1 MANCFARGANRV
13 ALSVVIIFSGSLV
26 GRGDEIAFPGAT
38 WEAKDPRELGL
49 DPARLDAVAAAL
61 GSRGCAIKNGYVVK
75 TWGAQDQRSDWFSSA
90 KPVLS
95 TLLMFALQEGKI
107 TSFDQ
112 PVADFDWELSPKDR
126 AMTLRQLASMT
137 SGYARPEEP
146 GKAWAYNDY
155 AIQLYQLT
163 VFDKIFNGPAAD
175 VFHEEHR
182 FGALGL
188 QDGFTFN
195 KKRRMSASVRD
206 FARVAWFWLNR
217 GRWNDAQV
225 LPRAY
230 FDDNMRPQV
239 PPDLPVSQEAKTND
253 YLNIGSYGGES
264 SHFSKSGPGIYGFNW
279 WFNDHGQQQGPALT
293 WPDAPQDT
301 VMSVGHRGNC
311 SVLLPGLN
319 FVVVASEADWGPL
332 DPGKADSV
340 LNKRLKLITAAGTP
354 VTAEVFTPKVEAT
367 HVTWQPM
374 TITLDG
380 PTAAAT
386 DSAPNP
392 FKDIRLQVVFTG
404 PDNKRYDVPGFF
416 DGDGRGGP
424 QGNVWRVRFTPDAPG
439 KWTYQGEFR
448 GGPNVAIDIRP
459 DAGQQL
465 ALPNLN
471 GTFDVAPRDPNAAGF
486 SKWGRLRY
494 ADNFYLKFADGPY
507 WIRGG
512 TDEPEDLLGYQ
523 DFDNTPGKHKY
534 AAHVEDWCAGDPE
547 WGEGR
552 GHGLVGA
559 LNYLAKQHVNSIYFL
574 TMNIGGDGKDVWPW
588 IGPINSKGSPD
599 NDNLHYD
606 VGKLAQWEIVFAH
619 AQRLG
624 IFLHIVFNEAE
635 EANKRELDDGELGLE
650 RKLYYREMIARFGHH
665 LALEWNLCEE
675 YNLQF
680 DFGPER
686 IREFADY
693 VRAIDPYD
701 HPITVHSAGDPVE
714 KLRFTFGDPRF
725 SLTSVQLNH
734 RPIHEVTEA
743 LRSETKRAGRP
754 LPISLDEF
762 TLDRGQRASHI
773 PVDDA
778 EGHRREKIWPTYFS
792 GGMIEFI
799 LDDLLRTDSFKTPER
814 EKLWKYL
821 WNARH
826 FMEENLPFW
835 EMEPADQL
843 SADAA
848 TFAVGVGKGKTVPLG
863 PQVFGKRGAVYAVYL
878 PTCTATGTLDLTDL
892 KGTATQRWFHPARG
906 EFVGPVA
913 QVTGGAR
920 RELGPPP
927 ADPDADWVVL
937 IEGTK
942 ASEPAEI
949 DVRGFRDGAHHWR
962 KIRDNS
968 RVIQALPDQPTYAP
982 SQVAEIVGN
991 ILVFQRENGGWP
1003 KDYDYLAVL
1012 TPEQIAAIGA
1022 TRDRTD
1028 TSFDNYNIH
1037 TQVDYLAQA
1046 YTLVGDESWR
1056 DACLRGFDFMLR
1068 TQLANGGFPQRYP
1081 DPTGY
1086 AAHITFNDGV
1096 TIGILNVL
1104 KDAADGLPHWSW
1116 LDAIRRQSA
1125 RDAVAR
1131 GTACILKCQ
1140 IQADGTRTGWC
1151 QQHDETTFAAAT
1163 ARTFEL
1169 ASCCPQETTAI
1180 VRFLIRIE
1188 QPDSQI
1194 VQAVDAAVEWL
1205 DRAKLSGIRVQRVA
1219 APVEEFDRH
1228 SADFDTVVV
1237 SDESAPPIWAR
1248 HYEIG
1253 TDRPVFAGRDAVK
1266 RYNLSEIERERRTG
1280 TPWYGEWPRRLL
1292 ASEYGRWHN
1301 KLPGQPTPPKTN

>member
-1 MANCFARGANRV
+1 M
-13 ALSVVIIFSGSLV
+13 SL
-26 GRGDEIAFPGAT
+26 RH
-38 WEAKDPRELGL
+38 
-49 DPARLDAVAAAL
+49 
-61 GSRGCAIKNGYVVK
+61 
-75 TWGAQDQRSDWFSSA
+75 
-90 KPVLS
+90 
-95 TLLMFALQEGKI
+95 
-107 TSFDQ
+107 
-112 PVADFDWELSPKDR
+112 
-126 AMTLRQLASMT
+126 LASMT

-163 VFDKIFNGPAAD
+163 VFDKIFGGRPEE
-175 VFHEEHR
+175 VFHEAHR

-217 GRWNDAQV
+217 GNWNGTQV

-239 PPDLPVSQEAKTND
+239 PKDLPVSREAKTND

-279 WFNDHGQQQGPALT
+279 WFNDFGLQQGPALT
-293 WPDAPQDT
+293 WPDAPSGT

-311 SVLLPGLN
+311 SVLLPSLN
-319 FVVVASEADWGPL
+319 FVVVASDADWGPL

-340 LNKRLKLITAAGTP
+340 LNQRLKLIAAAGAP
-354 VTAEVFTPKVEAT
+354 VTTVAPAPKAVSTIEGKRIA
-367 HVTWQPM
+367 WQP
-374 TITLDG
+374 ITVTLAG
-380 PTAAAT
+380 PDAAAT

-392 FKDIRLQVVFTG
+392 FKDIRLQVAFTG
-404 PDNKRYDVPGFF
+404 PENRRYDVPGFF

-424 QGNVWRVRFTPDAPG
+424 KGNVWRARFTPDAAG
-439 KWTYQGEFR
+439 EWTYQARFR
-448 GGPNVAIDIRP
+448 QGPDVAIDVKP
-459 DAGQQL
+459 DAGTSL
-465 ALPNLN
+465 ELSNMN
-471 GTFDVAPRDPNAAGF
+471 GTFAVAPRDPEAAGF
-486 SKWGRLRY
+486 AKWGRLRY

-534 AAHVEDWCAGDPE
+534 SAHVEDWRAGDPE
-547 WGEGR
+547 WGNGR

-559 LNYLAKQHVNSIYFL
+559 LNYLARQHVNSIYFL

-588 IGPINSKGSPD
+588 IGPINPKGSPE
-599 NDNLHYD
+599 NDNQHYD
-606 VGKLAQWEIVFAH
+606 VGKLAQWETVFDH

-624 IFLHIVFNEAE
+624 VFLHFVFNEAE
-635 EANKRELDDGELGLE
+635 EANKRELDDGELGPE

-693 VRAIDPYD
+693 VRAVDPYD

-714 KLRFTFGDPRF
+714 KLRFIFGDPRF
-725 SLTSVQLNH
+725 SLTSIQLNH

-743 LRSETKRAGRP
+743 FRKETRLAGRP
-754 LPISLDEF
+754 LPVSLDEF

-814 EKLWKYL
+814 EKLWQYL
-821 WNARH
+821 WHARR

-835 EMEPADQL
+835 EMEPADEL
-843 SADAA
+843 A
-848 TFAVGVGKGKTVPLG
+848 TGATTIPLGIGKGKTVPLG
-863 PQVFGKRGAVYAVYL
+863 PQVFAKRGTVYAVYL
-878 PTCTATGTLDLTDL
+878 PTGSATGSLDLTDL
-892 KGTATQRWFHPARG
+892 KGSANQRWFNPTAG
-906 EFVGPVA
+906 EFVGPA
-913 QVTGGAR
+913 TRISGGAR
-920 RELGPPP
+920 RDLGPPP
-927 ADPDADWVVL
+927 ADPAADWVVL
-937 IEGTK
+937 IEQ
-942 ASEPAEI
+942 ADVAERAEI
-949 DVRGFRDGAHHWR
+949 STRGFRDGAHHWR
-962 KIRDNS
+962 KIRDTS
-968 RVIQALPDQPTYAP
+968 RVIQALPDQAVYAP
-982 SQVAEIVGN
+982 SQVDEIVGN
-991 ILVFQRENGGWP
+991 ILLFQRDNGGWP

-1012 TPEQIAAIGA
+1012 TPEQKSAIQA
-1022 TRDRTD
+1022 THDRAD
-1028 TSFDNYNIH
+1028 TSFDNHNIH
-1037 TQVDYLAQA
+1037 SQVDYLARA
-1046 YTLVGDESWR
+1046 YDSAADDTWR

-1068 TQLANGGFPQRYP
+1068 AELANGGFPQRYP

-1086 AAHITFNDGV
+1086 AAHVTFNDGV
-1096 TIGILNVL
+1096 MIGVLNVL
-1104 KDAADGLPHWSW
+1104 MDAADGLPHWSW
-1116 LDAIRRQSA
+1116 LDATRRESA
-1125 RDAVAR
+1125 REAVAR
-1131 GTACILKCQ
+1131 GMECILKCQ
-1140 IQADGTRTGWC
+1140 IEAGGIHTGWC
-1151 QQHDETTFAAAT
+1151 QQHDAKTFAAAS

-1180 VRFLIRIE
+1180 VRFLMRVEKPDTRIVKAI
-1188 QPDSQI
+1188 DD
-1194 VQAVDAAVEWL
+1194 AVAWL
-1205 DRAKLSGIRVQRVA
+1205 GRTKLTGIRVERVA
-1219 APVEEFDRH
+1219 APVEEFERH
-1228 SADFDTVVV
+1228 RADFDVVV
-1237 SDESAPPIWAR
+1237 VADSNALPIWAR

-1253 TDRPVFAGRDAVK
+1253 TDRPVFAGRDALK
-1266 RYNLSEIERERRTG
+1266 RYHLSEIERERRTG
-1280 TPWYGEWPRRLL
+1280 TPWYGEWPRSLL
-1292 ASEYGRWHN
+1292 AAEYAAWRN
-1301 KLPGQPTPPKTN
+1301 LLPGTDSNLQN